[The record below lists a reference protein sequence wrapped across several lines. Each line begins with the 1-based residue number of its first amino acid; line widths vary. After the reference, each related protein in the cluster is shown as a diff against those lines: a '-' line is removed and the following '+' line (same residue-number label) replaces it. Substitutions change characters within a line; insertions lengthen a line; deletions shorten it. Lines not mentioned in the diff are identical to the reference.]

1 MNEMTTKPLLKITDL
16 SIAFRDRKLIQHL
29 NLTVQPG
36 EFLAIIGE
44 NGVGKTTLIRTVTGQ
59 RKPEG
64 GTIQFDVP
72 AKKMRFGYVPQFRN
86 ISEEYPLSMRDFV
99 ELNLLHLRPWLTK
112 KEHQRVT
119 NVLTEVGIE
128 NIDNT
133 SMGQASGGEKQ
144 KAYLAQAIVNEPRL
158 LILDESTASL
168 DVEAKN
174 ELMGLVKK
182 LNQQDGLTVLFIT
195 HDLPL
200 AKKYADQF
208 LLIRRNGQYEEKPI
222 DQLDTT
228 QDIQ

>member
-1 MNEMTTKPLLKITDL
+1 MTTKPLLKITDL